1 MSESESIASRSLS
14 GGVPRT
20 AADELL
26 PDLTARANPER
37 EGLPRNY
44 RMRADAHYVDQLEAP
59 AQPAIRMVKTSQIE
73 CRDVPPPENVESLTQ
88 SIAMH
93 GILQPLLVRRQGG
106 RYSIIAGRKRLAAA
120 IAAGLASVP
129 CALHEVD
136 GAAAAARATARTSS
150 RSRSSWEAWPG
161 RCSPCGAGTP
171 SSQVSGCWS
180 ARRRAGSCS
189 GCC

>member
-106 RYSIIAGRKRLAAA
+106 R
-120 IAAGLASVP
+120 
-129 CALHEVD
+129 
-136 GAAAAARATARTSS
+136 
-150 RSRSSWEAWPG
+150 
-161 RCSPCGAGTP
+161 
-171 SSQVSGCWS
+171 
-180 ARRRAGSCS
+180 
-189 GCC
+189 